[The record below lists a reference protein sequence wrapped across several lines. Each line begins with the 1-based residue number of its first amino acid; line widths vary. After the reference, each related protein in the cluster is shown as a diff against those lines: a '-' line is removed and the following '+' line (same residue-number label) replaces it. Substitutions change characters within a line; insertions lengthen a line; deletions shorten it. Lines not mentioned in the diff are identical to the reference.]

1 MSTVEDQQGRFK
13 LLTSLVGDGGLS
25 ESSEGR
31 NAFESMLKRYS
42 VPDDGSHDETP
53 ERGSEAVAKIV
64 DRASPAAHVASVV
77 DSGASSGGGSQRF
90 SAMSRLQSPRYCQ
103 VRLPVEVADRIMFAD
118 VDSMKTLTRFYL
130 INKGTKDVPKPAL
143 LDQLSLVTVLKIL
156 VPTMHMKV
164 ALALSIN
171 ILTQYG
177 HNADLNNDGVISPTE
192 WEALQK
198 VMGGLDHSRFSQ
210 PTATASKS
218 RLVTLMLR

>member
-1 MSTVEDQQGRFK
+1 
-13 LLTSLVGDGGLS
+13 
-25 ESSEGR
+25 
-31 NAFESMLKRYS
+31 
-42 VPDDGSHDETP
+42 
-53 ERGSEAVAKIV
+53 
-64 DRASPAAHVASVV
+64 
-77 DSGASSGGGSQRF
+77 
-90 SAMSRLQSPRYCQ
+90 
-103 VRLPVEVADRIMFAD
+103 MFAD
-118 VDSMKTLTRFYL
+118 VDSTKTLTRFYL
-130 INKGTKDVPKPAL
+130 INKGTNVPQPAL

-198 VMGGLDHSRFSQ
+198 VMDGLDHSRFCQ

-218 RLVTLMLR
+218 HLAPPRDFDAQVAAEDCTTGPMRHDKY

>member
-1 MSTVEDQQGRFK
+1 MN
-13 LLTSLVGDGGLS
+13 L
-25 ESSEGR
+25 
-31 NAFESMLKRYS
+31 
-42 VPDDGSHDETP
+42 P
-53 ERGSEAVAKIV
+53 
-64 DRASPAAHVASVV
+64 
-77 DSGASSGGGSQRF
+77 
-90 SAMSRLQSPRYCQ
+90 MSRLQSPRYRQ
-103 VRLPVEVADRIMFAD
+103 VSLPMEVVDRIMFAD

-198 VMGGLDHSRFSQ
+198 VMDGLDHSRFSQ